1 MKYPIINNKKL
12 YTILSVLEM
21 KMRDFFPE
29 NFAERVVIMVI
40 FEKER

>member
-1 MKYPIINNKKL
+1 MKYLIINNKKL
-12 YTILSVLEM
+12 YTILEM

>member
-1 MKYPIINNKKL
+1 MKYLIINNKKL
-12 YTILSVLEM
+12 YTILEM
-21 KMRDFFPE
+21 KMRDVFPE